1 MARITVEDCLEN
13 IPNRFALVLITAQ
26 RTKEL
31 LKNAKPLLIND
42 ERENKQIVTSLRE
55 VAAGY
60 ISADK
65 SEYDEQMH
73 FNNPE
78 AGPLRRN
85 FRMVDEDLPPEF

>member
-1 MARITVEDCLEN
+1 MARITVEDCLEQ

-31 LKNAKPLLIND
+31 LKNAKPLITD

-73 FNNPE
+73 FYSPE
-78 AGPLRRN
+78 SGPLRRS

>member
-1 MARITVEDCLEN
+1 MARITVEDCLEK

-31 LKNAKPLLIND
+31 LKNAKPLIID

-60 ISADK
+60 VSADK

-73 FNNPE
+73 YYTE
-78 AGPLRRN
+78 AGPLRKN
-85 FRMVDEDLPPEF
+85 FRTVDEDLPPEI

>member
-31 LKNAKPLLIND
+31 LKNAKPLIND

-73 FNNPE
+73 FYSPE
-78 AGPLRRN
+78 AGPLRRS